1 MNHFHGAFLF
11 KVILME
17 QTLTST
23 DYNFPG
29 QTAIYKGKVRD
40 VYNINNEKI
49 VLIAS
54 DRISA
59 FDAVLPKGI
68 PYKGQILTAIA
79 TKFLDAT
86 KDIVPNW
93 LEANPDPNVAVG
105 KFCEPFKVEM
115 VIRGYLAGHAWREY
129 KAGRRIICG
138 VEMPDGMKQNDKFP
152 TPIITP
158 ATKAEDG
165 DHDEDISRED
175 IINQGI
181 VSKEDYEQLE
191 KHTRDLFQR
200 GTEIAAEQDLILVDT
215 KYEFGK
221 KDGKIYLIDEIHTP
235 DSSRFFYA
243 EGYQER
249 QDRNEQ
255 QKQLSKE
262 FVREWLIENGFQ
274 GLEGQSIPDIP
285 DEFVNTVTERYT
297 ELYEKITGE
306 KFVKADNSEIEER
319 IEENVTEY
327 LR

>member
-200 GTEIAAEQDLILVDT
+200 GTEIAAKQDLILVDT

-274 GLEGQSIPDIP
+274 GLEGQSIPNIP

-306 KFVKADNSEIEER
+306 KFVKADNSEIEKR
-319 IEENVTEY
+319 IEENLKEY
-327 LR
+327 LG

>member
-1 MNHFHGAFLF
+1 
-11 KVILME
+11 ME
-17 QTLTST
+17 STLTST
-23 DYNFPG
+23 NYNFPG

-79 TKFLDAT
+79 AKFLKET
-86 KDIVPNW
+86 KDLVPNW
-93 LEANPDPNVAVG
+93 LEATPDPNVAVG

-129 KAGRRIICG
+129 KTGKRIICG
-138 VEMPDGMKQNDKFP
+138 VEIPDGMKQNDKFP

-175 IINQGI
+175 IIAQGI

-191 KHTRDLFQR
+191 KYTRALFQR
-200 GTEIAAEQDLILVDT
+200 GTEIAAKQELILVDT

-221 KDGKIYLIDEIHTP
+221 ADGTIYLIDEIHTP
-235 DSSRFFYA
+235 DSSRYFYA
-243 EGYQER
+243 DGYQER
-249 QDRNEQ
+249 QDKNEQ

-274 GLEGQSIPDIP
+274 GLEGQTIPHIP

-306 KFVKADNSEIEER
+306 KFMRADNSNLEKR
-319 IEENVTEY
+319 IEENVTDY
-327 LR
+327 LK